1 MTSFKHI
8 RIPQDAF
15 LDEGLAGRIT
25 HMYMGHA
32 DIRIIHRM
40 HMFVLH
46 TLFVCIYM
54 CLYVYLY
61 VFVYIYI
68 CIYIFL
74 CSFFQVA

>member
-32 DIRIIHRM
+32 DIRIIHIQDAY
-40 HMFVLH
+40 
-46 TLFVCIYM
+46 VCFTYII
-54 CLYVYLY
+54 CLYLY
-61 VFVYIYI
+61 VFVCIFVCFCIYLYLYIYI
-68 CIYIFL
+68 FM
-74 CSFFQVA
+74 